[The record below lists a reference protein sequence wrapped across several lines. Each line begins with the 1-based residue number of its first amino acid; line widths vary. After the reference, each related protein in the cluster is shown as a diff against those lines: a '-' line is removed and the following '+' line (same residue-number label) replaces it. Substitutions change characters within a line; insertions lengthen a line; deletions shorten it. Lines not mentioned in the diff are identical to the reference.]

1 MTRVLG
7 IEFAPLCLP
16 WERRLQ
22 TLSVLHYVVIFLG
35 PYTLI
40 ALGIYLLVCTQYWW
54 LVLLYSLWL
63 YVDQEAPKRGSR
75 PKEWFRRWRM
85 WDHLRDYFPIELIK
99 TADLPPDRNYLF
111 GYHPHGIMSFGAFC
125 NFCTEATNF
134 SQLFPGVV
142 DVSKQSLA
150 WLLGRKEKGY
160 AAVVV
165 VGGATEAL
173 NAHPR
178 TNILVLKSRKG
189 FIRQAIVSGASLVP
203 VFSFGENDLYFQWP
217 NPEGSWVRQW
227 QRISKKILGWSTP
240 LICGRGLFNYTFG
253 LLPYR
258 RPIHTVVGSPIH
270 VEQCCKPSQEQI
282 DNLHKLDSEE
292 DAVNER
298 RVKIVVVGDCR
309 VGKTSLCFRFVQEQ
323 FISAYHQTL
332 GLDFYTKYVTLGDR
346 FRITLQIWDVS
357 GQQMDSAMLDKYVFG
372 ADGAM
377 LVYDVTNAASFDK
390 IKDWYRLVQR
400 AVGDDEQRK
409 VRFMVVGNKTDLEHQ
424 RNVKY
429 EKQQEL
435 VKRYHMLSCQT
446 SAKLG
451 DSVTLCFLK
460 LAAEIVGVQL
470 SRTELDSN
478 TSVIKAEVPTIDRPN
493 DSSSSEIMHEAIVH
507 IVLLSVVFVCSTLEE
522 TIIDRPKRQCF
533 PNVQQIATTTA
544 AVTDSHTPCVDC
556 SQSPPPGTDNCGKQL
571 TTDSNTPQQ
580 VDCSCNQKLIACPE
594 NCIPKQCCNFQ
605 TTTLPPP
612 DPYASCYACI
622 KRNDDCEK
630 DCETKPECAK
640 CSEHDAN
647 YILCLQICHI
657 SGTDMPTPCDKNI
670 WGSLCI
676 NEEFLNFSQNDKA
689 LFLRH
694 LIKEAQES
702 DVILQ

>member
-1 MTRVLG
+1 LTKVKREGKFEIEKVVKMEILFIYKSEMRIMEKRRKTMEWVKKIIAALAYNVTVKGRNSLTGQEMGLKLTANVQAVESVCFSAKYKCMNNKYYSSDVAIYIQLQANLCTCSVKANGKMTRILG

-75 PKEWFRRWRM
+75 PKDWFRRWSM

-173 NAHPR
+173 NAHPG
-178 TNILVLKSRKG
+178 TNTLVLKSRKG

-227 QRISKKILGWSTP
+227 QRFSKKILGWSTP

-282 DNLHKLDSEE
+282 DDLHKLDSEE

-493 DSSSSEIMHEAIVH
+493 DSSSSEIVWPAKSRSC
-507 IVLLSVVFVCSTLEE
+507 LL
-522 TIIDRPKRQCF
+522 Q
-533 PNVQQIATTTA
+533 
-544 AVTDSHTPCVDC
+544 
-556 SQSPPPGTDNCGKQL
+556 
-571 TTDSNTPQQ
+571 
-580 VDCSCNQKLIACPE
+580 
-594 NCIPKQCCNFQ
+594 
-605 TTTLPPP
+605 
-612 DPYASCYACI
+612 
-622 KRNDDCEK
+622 
-630 DCETKPECAK
+630 
-640 CSEHDAN
+640 
-647 YILCLQICHI
+647 
-657 SGTDMPTPCDKNI
+657 
-670 WGSLCI
+670 
-676 NEEFLNFSQNDKA
+676 
-689 LFLRH
+689 
-694 LIKEAQES
+694 
-702 DVILQ
+702 

>member
-1 MTRVLG
+1 
-7 IEFAPLCLP
+7 A
-16 WERRLQ
+16 
-22 TLSVLHYVVIFLG
+22 
-35 PYTLI
+35 
-40 ALGIYLLVCTQYWW
+40 
-54 LVLLYSLWL
+54 
-63 YVDQEAPKRGSR
+63 GS
-75 PKEWFRRWRM
+75 
-85 WDHLRDYFPIELIK
+85 
-99 TADLPPDRNYLF
+99 
-111 GYHPHGIMSFGAFC
+111 
-125 NFCTEATNF
+125 
-134 SQLFPGVV
+134 VV

-173 NAHPR
+173 NAHPG
-178 TNILVLKSRKG
+178 TNTLVLKSRKG

-227 QRISKKILGWSTP
+227 QRFSKKILGWSTP

-282 DNLHKLDSEE
+282 DDLHKVYISALQELYDNYRSKYCDSAKFVTRK

-332 GLDFYTKYVTLGDR
+332 GLDFYTKYITLGDR

-478 TSVIKAEVPTIDRPN
+478 TSVIKAEVPTIDRPI
-493 DSSSSEIMHEAIVH
+493 DCSSSEIMHEAIVL
-507 IVLLSVVFVCSTLEE
+507 IVLLSVVFVCSTPEE
-522 TIIDRPKRQCF
+522 TNDRPKRQCF
-533 PNVQQIATTTA
+533 PNEQQIVTTPA
-544 AVTDSHTPCVDC
+544 SVTDSHRSCADC
-556 SQSPPPGTDNCGKQL
+556 SQNNPPGTANCGKQL
-571 TTDSNTPQQ
+571 TADSNTPQQ

-605 TTTLPPP
+605 STTLPPP
-612 DPYASCYACI
+612 DPYAPCYACI

-630 DCETKPECAK
+630 DCEKKPECAE

-657 SGTDMPTPCDKNI
+657 SGTDMPTPCDKNT

-702 DVILQ
+702 DIILK

>member
-75 PKEWFRRWRM
+75 PKDWFRRWRM

-99 TADLPPDRNYLF
+99 TADLPPNRNYLF

-134 SQLFPGVV
+134 SQLFPGIKPHLCTLVGQFLFPIRREYIMLSGKTVTFIAMHLLTCLHDLIFVLPMKYHLYVLNIEQYAVSGVV

-173 NAHPR
+173 NAHPG
-178 TNILVLKSRKG
+178 TNTLVLKNRKG

-227 QRISKKILGWSTP
+227 QRFSKKILGWSTP

-258 RPIHTVVGSPIH
+258 RPIHTCFTCLFFLVLCTVGSPIH

-282 DNLHKLDSEE
+282 DDLHK
-292 DAVNER
+292 VY
-298 RVKIVVVGDCR
+298 
-309 VGKTSLCFRFVQEQ
+309 
-323 FISAYHQTL
+323 ISAL
-332 GLDFYTKYVTLGDR
+332 
-346 FRITLQIWDVS
+346 
-357 GQQMDSAMLDKYVFG
+357 
-372 ADGAM
+372 
-377 LVYDVTNAASFDK
+377 
-390 IKDWYRLVQR
+390 
-400 AVGDDEQRK
+400 
-409 VRFMVVGNKTDLEHQ
+409 
-424 RNVKY
+424 
-429 EKQQEL
+429 QEL
-435 VKRYHMLSCQT
+435 YDNYRSKYCDCDL
-446 SAKLG
+446 
-451 DSVTLCFLK
+451 
-460 LAAEIVGVQL
+460 
-470 SRTELDSN
+470 
-478 TSVIKAEVPTIDRPN
+478 
-493 DSSSSEIMHEAIVH
+493 
-507 IVLLSVVFVCSTLEE
+507 
-522 TIIDRPKRQCF
+522 IIR
-533 PNVQQIATTTA
+533 
-544 AVTDSHTPCVDC
+544 
-556 SQSPPPGTDNCGKQL
+556 
-571 TTDSNTPQQ
+571 
-580 VDCSCNQKLIACPE
+580 
-594 NCIPKQCCNFQ
+594 
-605 TTTLPPP
+605 
-612 DPYASCYACI
+612 
-622 KRNDDCEK
+622 
-630 DCETKPECAK
+630 
-640 CSEHDAN
+640 
-647 YILCLQICHI
+647 
-657 SGTDMPTPCDKNI
+657 
-670 WGSLCI
+670 
-676 NEEFLNFSQNDKA
+676 
-689 LFLRH
+689 
-694 LIKEAQES
+694 
-702 DVILQ
+702 